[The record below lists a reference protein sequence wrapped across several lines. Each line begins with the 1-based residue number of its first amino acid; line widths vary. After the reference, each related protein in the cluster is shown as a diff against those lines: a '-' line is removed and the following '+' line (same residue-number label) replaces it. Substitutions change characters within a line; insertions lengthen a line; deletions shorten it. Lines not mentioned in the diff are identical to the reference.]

1 MSLVY
6 QNDFTE
12 DSGNCVPA
20 CIATAFGMKLE
31 EIPHFLKAYGDGW
44 KNPCD
49 AWMSKGLGYVMLF
62 LPAEGSEDILSYME
76 DIPYFIVGEVG
87 KSEYH
92 MCLGQSGNL
101 IHDPNPAGSGIR
113 KIKDYVFLLQTSYG
127 LDEPDTVFEEGK
139 YLNEGMMGICIQE
152 DCKCMT
158 TSRVYEHTLTMQ
170 RRHFLCDSCLQKL
183 GFKNGEVL
191 KKTWQG

>member
-6 QNDFTE
+6 QNDFSE

-31 EIPHFLKAYGDGW
+31 DVPHFLKANNANWVEPFEVWLQSLTGFMPFFTPVKRALQIVLAM
-44 KNPCD
+44 KN
-49 AWMSKGLGYVMLF
+49 M
-62 LPAEGSEDILSYME
+62 
-76 DIPYFIVGEVG
+76 PYFVIGEVG

-92 MCLGQSGNL
+92 MCLAQNGNL

-113 KIKDYVFLLQTSYG
+113 KVKDYVFLLQVDSVPMM
-127 LDEPDTVFEEGK
+127 PDFTFEQGRYLEEGR
-139 YLNEGMMGICIQE
+139 MGICIQQ
-152 DCKCMT
+152 DCKCVT

-170 RRHFLCDSCLQKL
+170 RRHFLCHACLEKL

-191 KKTWQG
+191 TRSWQG

>member
-1 MSLVY
+1 MGLVY

-12 DSGNCVPA
+12 DSGHCVPA

-44 KNPCD
+44 KSACD
-49 AWMSKGLGYVMLF
+49 AWMSTQLGYLLF
-62 LPAEGSEDILSYME
+62 FVPAEGCESLLSCMSCM
-76 DIPYFIVGEVG
+76 PYFIIGKIG

-92 MCLGQSGNL
+92 MCVGLRGNL
-101 IHDPNPAGSGIR
+101 VHDPNPAGSGIR
-113 KIKDYVFLLQTSYG
+113 KVKDYAFLLQRSVSLTCPTSY
-127 LDEPDTVFEEGK
+127 FEKGK

-158 TSRVYEHTLTMQ
+158 TSRVYEHTLMMQ
-170 RRHFLCDSCLQKL
+170 RRHFLCDSCLEKF

-191 KKTWQG
+191 AKSWQG